1 MIAFPVNNPLMFS
14 AFAAI
19 IAATSE
25 SVEKFGARKSVGITP
40 YLGYTES
47 TNSKPL
53 DLLVFVSYPPI
64 ISFFVT
70 LLGSTELN
78 LILSLALLP
87 ILPLRCIVLTALWGC
102 CFIVRDKLYY
112 SVLNP

>member
-78 LILSLALLP
+78 LILSLALSAL
-87 ILPLRCIVLTALWGC
+87 IFPLSIRSNLNTP
-102 CFIVRDKLYY
+102 
-112 SVLNP
+112 SV